1 MSTKVDNRVVKMTF
15 DNAQFQKGIKNTM
28 DTLTE
33 FEKKLKMDGASAGFN
48 KVKEAAQN
56 LDLSALNGKAEGAK
70 NKFQELKDSVLSRFS
85 EMKQGADSTDF
96 SGLTSNAQSAASGV
110 VNAMGEVD
118 MSQVGS
124 EAERAGQGFS
134 VFETIAVGALLR
146 VGDEITNLVTNKLHG
161 MLNTINDYTFKPI
174 MEGFKEYET
183 QMGSIQTIMAN
194 TGMDFNNQA
203 DIDIVNDALDE
214 LNHYAD
220 KTIYNFTEMTRNIGT
235 FTAAGVDLDT
245 AVSSIQGIANM
256 AALSG
261 STSQQAST
269 AMYQLSQAI
278 AAGSLKLQDW
288 NSVVNAGMGGR
299 VFQEQLKATAR
310 AHGIAVDEMI
320 EANGSFRESLQEG
333 WITSDILTE
342 TLQNMTIQYDEV
354 GDKAYEAAKEQLIA
368 SGYTEEAAV
377 ETLRLAKA
385 SEEAATKVR
394 TWSQLWDTV
403 KEAIGSQ
410 WTSIIGNLI
419 GDFGQATDMFTRLSD
434 AISGGV
440 NSLLG
445 GLVTA
450 AEVYNKSGAYYL
462 IMGGEQ
468 WDEATKKMERI
479 PGALDWLIQAISGP
493 LGAIKDAFDS
503 VFSFGDEKEL
513 ENGSIWSDK
522 MGEMF
527 IGIAQ
532 AINEFTQSLVAN
544 DDVLTAIRQ
553 VAEAVFTVFKIG
565 IQVVADLVGI
575 FFKLVEVIRIFVD
588 PLINIV
594 ATIIGIAA
602 GALTDLMNAIMGFI
616 DPIRVAIGY
625 SSSIIEALRN
635 IVQWLVQ
642 LIDIPGKLRAVAD
655 FIHAIFW
662 GIYDFFNIPGILM
675 GVVNAF
681 TSLGNA
687 LSLIF
692 KMITGDLND
701 KALNESILNAGP
713 WAIAFKDAINTVK
726 GALSTLA
733 SAFDWVLTP
742 IRNFFNILNNKA
754 KAISPE
760 AEKRITWL
768 KNYAEL
774 VKNTVANVASFISN
788 IFAPIVNLI
797 SAIAE
802 KVPEMWNAFLN
813 WGPVATVLSMFS
825 DAGNNIL
832 NFFTGIVDNAG
843 KASDGIHSA
852 FDGLQNWNPFAWFN
866 EVAEYWHTHTIDQ
879 IVADAQRIKDDF
891 VGNIV
896 GAFEYLKTATPKQ
909 MSIDFFNQWEKLVS
923 DLLVS
928 EWGLW
933 GIINKIDS
941 IFPGFRKSVEPFAEV
956 LSDVVLDIYA
966 SVRDFIQ
973 PIADASEDI
982 PSFFANLFAK
992 IKDSIVNGITNLN
1005 PHTLAGNFLKGFRGI
1020 VDWFK
1025 NTFPSIA
1032 EPLENVYNAISGFL
1046 SDVTERA
1053 DGFGGVFKNVG
1064 TKITD
1069 FLTGLPIIGDVFKS
1083 LSDWFTY
1090 FTTEVIPVGDIFDDI
1105 KQKVKDFLGI
1115 VDPQKVGDNVS
1126 GALELVGDK
1135 AEEAKT
1141 GFAGLVDAIDPA
1153 GIPGKLSNF
1162 IGTLK
1167 DDVKTKFDEFVA
1179 YITDWP
1185 TRLNEILQGLAD
1197 AIPEDAINKFADIVE
1212 RVIKNKV
1219 LLSTSNL
1226 FDGLGEL
1233 ARSAGKYMKGDNK
1246 SVIQKALDDI
1256 RSIAISLAIVAGALW
1271 IVSTI
1276 PQDRLWQSIKALGI
1290 MGLVIIA
1297 MDTLGSI
1304 VKAKTNVDGVG
1315 DDLLKTS
1322 ASLLVLSF
1330 ALRSMVKTLDI
1341 FWQADPNMLV
1351 GGLIKV
1357 AGVLIVLYGIMKKF
1371 ANGDSLKAGAG
1382 LALLSIGLN
1391 LMMGP
1396 IVTMAHLFDGKTIGE
1411 MFQMGL
1417 GIAALGG
1424 FVMILAAALNTV
1436 GKDGIKAGAGMLIMS
1451 VAVMIIGEAIKNLVG
1466 LDLVQLGVATIALA
1480 GIIAVFGFMVD
1491 FTRGADLAKSAKALL
1506 IYSVAL
1512 GVISFSLYQL
1522 ASLKA
1527 DALWAAGIALVGLI
1541 AAIGVLTTVTD
1552 AKDIVKTSAA
1562 LLIFGLAVA
1571 AMSLGLR
1578 LLQGIEWPALLV
1590 GGLAIAGLMLALGAL
1605 STLTKESDLVATS
1618 ASLVLFGA
1626 ALVIMAAALS
1636 ILSGLDL
1643 VGPVIALGALIL
1655 IFGGL
1660 TAVLASIPGSVVVLI
1675 AFSLALIGV
1684 GAACY
1689 LIATAMSIAVDA
1701 LAKFLMLGP
1710 SLTMF
1715 VNLVAQNVGNFALA
1729 AIGLGAL
1736 AIGLGALGIA
1746 LIGLGAGLTVFGIG
1760 ATLAGTGLT
1769 LITVGIRN
1777 FLTLLA
1783 DLPVLVQNAITGIVT
1798 FITNFPTMLGEAIST
1813 IWTWFTTEV
1822 LPKIPEFIGQAIAAI
1837 GGFVEPFMGWVTETA
1852 IPAIGEFIS
1861 GIGAKL
1867 QEWAPMVLDWITNTA
1882 IPAMGDFIKNFW
1894 NWIQTEG
1901 WPAAVEFIKGFIAK
1915 LGEFAGNLGNWVI
1928 NDALPAIGKAIGDL
1942 IHKFQEIWP
1951 DIVEWGKSIPSKIME
1966 GLGNLA
1972 EWAGNVGDE
1981 IAHGIADGLSK
1992 GIDWIVNAVTSL
2004 GNQAMDA
2011 ICDFFGI
2018 ASPSKLMRD
2027 EVGRYLDLGLADG
2040 IGKYAFSVINQ
2051 AKQMANS
2058 TTKAVNDGFG
2068 SIDSVSPT
2076 ITPVLNM
2083 NSASMGL
2090 SNYLTDLGQ
2099 IDFSGAASFA
2109 ENLDANLDMTSL
2121 STAFDNQSH
2130 EIAMLR
2136 DQNQKLLNE
2145 ISALRTDVAQYNDTM
2160 SKTSMILDSGALV
2173 GAMTPQIDRALGTR
2187 MVQAERGVY

>member
-56 LDLSALNGKAEGAK
+56 LDLSALNGKAESAK

-124 EAERAGQGFS
+124 EAERAAQGFD
-134 VFETIAVGALLR
+134 VFKTIAIGALLS
-146 VGDEITNLVTNKLHG
+146 VGDEIGNFVTNKLHG
-161 MLNTINDYTFKPI
+161 MLSTINDYTFKPI
-174 MEGFKEYET
+174 LEGFKEYET

-288 NSVVNAGMGGR
+288 NSVVNAGMGGQ

-394 TWSQLWDTV
+394 TWTQLWDTV

-503 VFSFGDEKEL
+503 VFSFGDEEVL
-513 ENGSIWSDK
+513 ENGSVYSDK

-527 IGIAQ
+527 VGIAQ

-553 VAEAVFTVFKIG
+553 VSEAVFTVFKIG
-565 IQVVADLVGI
+565 IQIVSDLVGI

-588 PLINIV
+588 PLINIA
-594 ATIIGIAA
+594 ATIIGIVA
-602 GALTDLMNAIMGFI
+602 GALTDLMNAVMGFI
-616 DPIRVAIGY
+616 DPIRVAVGY
-625 SSSIIEALRN
+625 SSSIIEAIRN

-655 FIHAIFW
+655 FIHDIFW

-675 GVVNAF
+675 GVIKAF
-681 TSLGNA
+681 TDFGDAVSLAFRIIKNEVKDKEIKDIGWAVDFKNMIDSIRGT
-687 LSLIF
+687 LESLRETFSWLI
-692 KMITGDLND
+692 D
-701 KALNESILNAGP
+701 
-713 WAIAFKDAINTVK
+713 
-726 GALSTLA
+726 
-733 SAFDWVLTP
+733 P
-742 IRNFFNILNNKA
+742 IENFFNILSGKNK
-754 KAISPE
+754 E
-760 AEKRITWL
+760 ADETNKKLFTLETYTKMIGDT
-768 KNYAEL
+768 
-774 VKNTVANVASFISN
+774 VKNVADTIIRVT
-788 IFAPIVNLI
+788 APIRGLLESII
-797 SAIAE
+797 S
-802 KVPEMWNAFLN
+802 KVPELWNAFLN
-813 WGPVATVLSMFS
+813 WGPVANILGIFG
-825 DAGNNIL
+825 DAGNNIV
-832 NFFTGIVDNAG
+832 NTFNNIVGGAQG
-843 KASDGIHSA
+843 ASDGIHNAFSA
-852 FDGLQNWNPFAWFN
+852 IQNWDPFAGLN
-866 EVAEYWHTHTIDQ
+866 EFAEYWRTHSVDEI
-879 IVADAQRIKDDF
+879 IADAIRIKDDF

-956 LSDVVLDIYA
+956 LTDVVLDIYA
-966 SVRDFIQ
+966 SIRDFIQ

-992 IKDSIVNGITNLN
+992 IKDSIINGITNLN

-1032 EPLENVYNAISGFL
+1032 EPLENVYKAISNFL
-1046 SDVTERA
+1046 SDITERA
-1053 DGFGGVFKNVG
+1053 DGFGGVFKNIG
-1064 TKITD
+1064 TKIAD
-1069 FLTGLPIIGDVFKS
+1069 FFTGLPIIGDVFKS

-1141 GFAGLVDAIDPA
+1141 GLSGLVDAIDPA

-1185 TRLNEILQGLAD
+1185 TRLNELLQGLAD

-1276 PQDRLWQSIKALGI
+1276 PQDRLWQSITVLGI

-1297 MDTLGSI
+1297 MDALGSI
-1304 VKAKTNVDGVG
+1304 IKTKTKAEGVG

-1341 FWQADPNMLV
+1341 FWQADPNMLI

-1357 AGVLIVLYGIMKKF
+1357 AGVLIVLYGVMKKF

-1396 IVTMAHLFDGKTIGE
+1396 IVTMAHIFDGKTVDE
-1411 MFQMGL
+1411 MIQMGV

-1424 FVMILAAALNTV
+1424 FVMILAAALNLV

-1451 VAVMIIGEAIKNLVG
+1451 VALLVIGEAIKNIAG
-1466 LDLVQLGVATIALA
+1466 LDTDKMAYAAIALI
-1480 GIIAVFGFMVD
+1480 GIIAIFGAIVSW
-1491 FTRGADLAKSAKALL
+1491 TEKSDLSKSAKALL

-1522 ASLKA
+1522 AGLKVESLA
-1527 DALWAAGIALVGLI
+1527 AAGIALVALI
-1541 AAIGVLTTVTD
+1541 AAIGFLTEKTD

-1562 LLIFGLAVA
+1562 LLVFGLSIA
-1571 AMSLGLR
+1571 AMGLGLNM
-1578 LLQGIEWPALLV
+1578 IASIDPAALLA
-1590 GGLAIAGLMLALGAL
+1590 GGLAIAGLMVALGV
-1605 STLTKESDLVATS
+1605 LTEFADAKDLVATAGS
-1618 ASLVLFGA
+1618 LIIFGASLFV
-1626 ALVIMAAALS
+1626 MAAALS
-1636 ILSGLDL
+1636 MLSGLDL
-1643 VGPVIALGALIL
+1643 VGPTIALGALIV

-1689 LIATAMSIAVDA
+1689 LIATAMNIAVDA

-1710 SLTMF
+1710 LLTMF
-1715 VNLVAQNVGNFALA
+1715 VNLIAQNVGNFALA
-1729 AIGLGAL
+1729 AVGLGAL

-1760 ATLAGTGLT
+1760 ATLAGTGLA

-1798 FITNFPTMLGEAIST
+1798 FITNFPTMLGEAISA
-1813 IWTWFTTEV
+1813 IWTWLTTEV

-1915 LGEFAGNLGNWVI
+1915 LGEFAGNLGNWVV

-1951 DIVEWGKSIPSKIME
+1951 DIVEWGKSIPNKIME

-1972 EWAGNVGDE
+1972 EWAGNIGDE
-1981 IAHGIADGLSK
+1981 IAHGIAAGLGQ

-2004 GNQAMDA
+2004 GDQAMDA
-2011 ICDFFGI
+2011 ICNFFGI

-2027 EVGRYLDLGLADG
+2027 EVGQYLDLGLAEG
-2040 IGKYAFSVINQ
+2040 IGKYAFNVIDQ
-2051 AKQMANS
+2051 AKRMANN
-2058 TTKAVNDGFG
+2058 TTDAVNQGFG

-2083 NSASMGL
+2083 NSASTGL

-2121 STAFDNQSH
+2121 NTAFDNQSH

-2136 DQNQKLLNE
+2136 DQNQQLLNE
-2145 ISALRTDVAQYNDTM
+2145 ISALRADVSQYNDTM
-2160 SKTSMILDSGALV
+2160 SRTSMILDSGALV
-2173 GAMTPQIDRALGTR
+2173 GAMTPQIDRALGAR
-2187 MVQAERGVY
+2187 MVRAERGVY

>member
-33 FEKKLKMDGASAGFN
+33 FEKKLNMDGASAGFN

-56 LDLSALNGKAEGAK
+56 LDLSALNGKAESAK

-110 VNAMGEVD
+110 IDAIGEVD

-124 EAERAGQGFS
+124 EAERAAQGFD
-134 VFETIAVGALLR
+134 VFKTIAIGALLS
-146 VGDEITNLVTNKLHG
+146 VGDEIGNFVTNKLHG
-161 MLNTINDYTFKPI
+161 MLSTINDYTFAPI

-245 AVSSIQGIANM
+245 AVGSIQGIANM

-288 NSVVNAGMGGR
+288 NSVVNAGMGGE

-310 AHGIAVDEMI
+310 AHEVAVDDMI
-320 EANGSFRESLQEG
+320 ANAGSFRESLKEG
-333 WITSDILTE
+333 WITSEILTE
-342 TLQNMTIQYDEV
+342 TLQNMTIQYEEV
-354 GDKAYEAAKEQLIA
+354 GDEAYNAAKEQLIA

-410 WTSIIGNLI
+410 WTSIMGSLI

-434 AISGGV
+434 AISNGV
-440 NSLLG
+440 NELLG

-450 AEVYNKSGAYYL
+450 ADIYNKSGAYYL

-468 WDEATKKMERI
+468 WDAATEKIERVT
-479 PGALDWLIQAISGP
+479 GALDYLIKAISRP
-493 LGAIKDAFDS
+493 LASIKKAFDT
-503 VFSFGDEKEL
+503 VFSFGDEKVL
-513 ENGSIWSDK
+513 ENGAIYSDK
-522 MGEMF
+522 MGTMF
-527 IGIAQ
+527 VGIAQ
-532 AINEFTQSLVAN
+532 AINSFTKSLVAN
-544 DDVLTAIRQ
+544 RNVLYAVRQ
-553 VAEAVFTVFKIG
+553 VATLVFTAFKIG
-565 IQVVADLVGI
+565 IQIVSDLVGI
-575 FFKLVEVIRIFVD
+575 FFKVVEVVRIFLD
-588 PLINIV
+588 PLIDLAATIVGIV
-594 ATIIGIAA
+594 A
-602 GALTDLMNAIMGFI
+602 GAFVDLANAIMGIF

-625 SSSIIEALRN
+625 SGSVISTVRDLVNWLLAL
-635 IVQWLVQ
+635 V
-642 LIDIPGKLRAVAD
+642 DIPLKLRLLSH
-655 FIHAIFW
+655 FIHNVFW
-662 GIYDFFNIPGILM
+662 GVYEFFNVPGILQ
-675 GVVNAF
+675 GVVTAF
-681 TSLGNA
+681 TNFGDAVSLAFRIIKNEVKDDEIKDIGWAVDFKNA
-687 LSLIF
+687 IDSIRGTLESLRKTFSWI
-692 KMITGDLND
+692 ID
-701 KALNESILNAGP
+701 
-713 WAIAFKDAINTVK
+713 
-726 GALSTLA
+726 
-733 SAFDWVLTP
+733 P
-742 IRNFFNILNNKA
+742 IENFFNILSGKNKEVDETN
-754 KAISPE
+754 KKLSTVETYTKIVGD
-760 AEKRITWL
+760 T
-768 KNYAEL
+768 
-774 VKNTVANVASFISN
+774 VKNVVDTIIRVT
-788 IFAPIVNLI
+788 APIRGLLDAII
-797 SAIAE
+797 SKI
-802 KVPEMWNAFLN
+802 PELWNAFLN
-813 WGPVATVLSMFS
+813 WGPVANILGIFG
-825 DAGNNIL
+825 DLGNNIS
-832 NFFTGIVDNAG
+832 NTFNNIVGGAQG
-843 KASDGIHSA
+843 ASDGIHNA
-852 FDGLQNWNPFAWFN
+852 FDAIQNWDPFAGLN
-866 EVAEYWHTHTIDQ
+866 EFAEYWRTHSVDEI
-879 IVADAQRIKDDF
+879 IADAIRIKDDF

-941 IFPGFRKSVEPFAEV
+941 IFPGFRESVEPFAEV
-956 LSDVVLDIYA
+956 LSDVVLDIYS

-1053 DGFGGVFKNVG
+1053 SGFGGVFKNIG

-1069 FLTGLPIIGDVFKS
+1069 FFTGLPVIGDVFKS

-1090 FTTEVIPVGDIFDDI
+1090 FTTEVVPIGDIFDDI

-1162 IGTLK
+1162 IKTLK

-1185 TRLNEILQGLAD
+1185 TRLNELLQGLAD

-1219 LLSTSNL
+1219 LLSTSSL

-1256 RSIAISLAIVAGALW
+1256 RSIAISMAIVAGSLW
-1271 IVSTI
+1271 VVSTI
-1276 PQDRLWQSIKALGI
+1276 PQDRLWQSITALGI

-1297 MDTLGSI
+1297 MDALGAVI
-1304 VKAKTNVDGVG
+1304 KTKTNVDGVG

-1322 ASLLVLSF
+1322 VSLLVLSF
-1330 ALRSMVKTLDI
+1330 ALRSMVNTLDM
-1341 FWQADPNMLV
+1341 FWQADPNMLI

-1357 AGVLIVLYGIMKKF
+1357 AGVLIVLYGVMKKF

-1382 LALLSIGLN
+1382 LALLAIGLN

-1396 IVTMAHLFDGKTIGE
+1396 IVTMAHIFDGKTIGE
-1411 MFQMGL
+1411 MFQMGV

-1466 LDLVQLGVATIALA
+1466 LDLVQLGVATAALA
-1480 GIIAVFGFMVD
+1480 GIIAVFGFMVER
-1491 FTRGADLAKSAKALL
+1491 TKEADLAKSAKALL

-1512 GVISFSLYQL
+1512 GIISFSMYQL

-1541 AAIGVLTTVTD
+1541 AAIGILTANTD

-1562 LLIFGLAVA
+1562 LLMFGVAVA
-1571 AMSLGLR
+1571 AMSFGLR
-1578 LLQGIEWPALLV
+1578 LLQGIEWQSLLA
-1590 GGLAIAGLMLALGAL
+1590 GGFAIAGLMLALGAL
-1605 STLTKESDLVATS
+1605 ATLTKESDLVATS
-1618 ASLVLFGA
+1618 AGLVLFGA

-1643 VGPVIALGALIL
+1643 IGPVIALGVLIA

-1660 TAVLASIPGSVVVLI
+1660 TAVLAGIPGSVIILV

-1701 LAKFLMLGP
+1701 LAKFLALGP
-1710 SLTMF
+1710 ALTAF
-1715 VNLVAQNVGNFALA
+1715 VNLIAQNVGNFALA

-1769 LITVGIRN
+1769 LITTGIRN

-1798 FITNFPTMLGEAIST
+1798 FITNFPTMLGEAISA
-1813 IWTWFTTEV
+1813 IWTWLTTDV
-1822 LPKIPEFIGQAIAAI
+1822 LPKIPEFIGQAIEAI
-1837 GGFVEPFMGWVTETA
+1837 GGFVEPFMSWVTETA
-1852 IPAIGEFIS
+1852 IPAISEFIS

-1867 QEWAPMVLDWITNTA
+1867 QEWLPMIWDWISNTA

-1915 LGEFAGNLGNWVI
+1915 LGEFAANLGNWVI

-1951 DIVEWGKSIPSKIME
+1951 DIVEWGKSIPDKIME
-1966 GLGNLA
+1966 GLGDFA

-1981 IAHGIADGLSK
+1981 IAHGIADGLGK

-2004 GNQAMDA
+2004 GDQAMDA
-2011 ICDFFGI
+2011 ICNFFGI
-2018 ASPSKLMRD
+2018 NSPSKLMRD
-2027 EVGRYLDLGLADG
+2027 TIGLGIDEG
-2040 IGKYAFSVINQ
+2040 IGVGILKYASYATDA
-2051 AKQMANS
+2051 AKSMAG
-2058 TTKAVNDGFG
+2058 TTTNAVNDGLNA
-2068 SIDSVSPT
+2068 IDSVSPT

-2083 NSASMGL
+2083 NSASTGL

-2121 STAFDNQSH
+2121 STAFDNQSQ

-2136 DQNQKLLNE
+2136 DQNQQLLNE
-2145 ISALRTDVAQYNDTM
+2145 ISALRADISQYNDTM
-2160 SKTSMILDSGALV
+2160 SRTSMILDSGALV
-2173 GAMTPQIDRALGTR
+2173 GAMTPQIDRALGAR
-2187 MVQAERGVY
+2187 MVRAERGVY